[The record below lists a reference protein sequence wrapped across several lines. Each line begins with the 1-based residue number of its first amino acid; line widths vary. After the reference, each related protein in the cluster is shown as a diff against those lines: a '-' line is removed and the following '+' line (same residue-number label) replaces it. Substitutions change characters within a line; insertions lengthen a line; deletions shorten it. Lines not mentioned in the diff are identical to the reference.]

1 MGEKYVGAVVRRRE
15 DPRYLTGRGR
25 FVDDMTVP
33 GCLHAALLRSPHA
46 HARIAAIRLAAARAR
61 PGVVAVLTFGEL
73 GGLEPLPEAGVAPPP
88 LQSRVGFQV
97 RAALQY
103 PLARSKARYVGEPV
117 VLVVAADRYAAEDA
131 LERIEVD
138 WEPLPVVVD
147 VEAGLRPGAPRIHDD
162 WPDNVAVAFTAAVG
176 DVDAAFAGAPV
187 VLEERI
193 AVQRYAGMPL
203 EPRAVLAV
211 PDERTGGL
219 TVWASTQLPHLIQ
232 KTLLGVLKLPA
243 HRVRVVTPDVGGGF
257 GTKCSVYPEDVL
269 IPLVA
274 MKLGRPVKWVET
286 RREHLQ
292 SATHSREQLHDVR
305 LAATEDGVILAL
317 DDRFLLDQGAYNP
330 WGIVQPYN
338 TVGHVLGPFRVRHAR
353 FQARSVVTNKSP
365 HAPYRGA
372 GRPEAVFVMDR
383 MVDLLARTV
392 GVDPAEVRRRN
403 FIRADEMPYDV
414 GLLYRDGNP
423 LVYDG
428 GDFQATLEA
437 ALDAARYA
445 DIRREQPALRARGTY
460 RGVGISS
467 YVEGTGIGPYE
478 GATVRLDPSGE
489 VLIAT
494 GACSQGQGH
503 ETVYAQLAADA
514 LGVTP
519 GDVTIVGGDTA
530 AIPFGVG
537 TFASRSMVLA
547 GNAISE
553 AAHRVREQLVA
564 AAARLLEASPRDME
578 VECGRVF
585 VRGSVERGLTFP
597 AIMQAGLPSFAGPGR
612 GGPVFE
618 ASSYASVPTV
628 TFAHAVQ
635 VAVVDVDCETGHVTL
650 RKYVVAHDCGRMVNP
665 MLVDG
670 QIHGGVAQGIGGGLF
685 EAIRYDEGGQLLTGT
700 LMEYHVPAA
709 AELPM
714 IDTIHMESHSTRNPL
729 GVKGVG
735 EGGAIS
741 PPAAIANAVED
752 ALQPFGI
759 KITTA
764 PLTPFLIRSLLA
776 GVNLTPSARTSRRS
790 GGRWPS

>member
-73 GGLEPLPEAGVAPPP
+73 DGLEPLPEAGVAPPP
-88 LQSRVGFQV
+88 
-97 RAALQY
+97 LQY

-138 WEPLPVVVD
+138 WQPLPVVVD

-305 LAATEDGVILAL
+305 LAATRDGVILAL
-317 DDRFLLDQGAYNP
+317 DDRFLLDQGIYNP

-338 TVGHVLGPFRVRHAR
+338 TVGHMLGPFRVRHAR
-353 FQARSVVTNKSP
+353 FQARSVVTNK
-365 HAPYRGA
+365 
-372 GRPEAVFVMDR
+372 
-383 MVDLLARTV
+383 
-392 GVDPAEVRRRN
+392 
-403 FIRADEMPYDV
+403 
-414 GLLYRDGNP
+414 
-423 LVYDG
+423 
-428 GDFQATLEA
+428 
-437 ALDAARYA
+437 
-445 DIRREQPALRARGTY
+445 
-460 RGVGISS
+460 
-467 YVEGTGIGPYE
+467 
-478 GATVRLDPSGE
+478 
-489 VLIAT
+489 
-494 GACSQGQGH
+494 
-503 ETVYAQLAADA
+503 
-514 LGVTP
+514 
-519 GDVTIVGGDTA
+519 
-530 AIPFGVG
+530 
-537 TFASRSMVLA
+537 
-547 GNAISE
+547 
-553 AAHRVREQLVA
+553 
-564 AAARLLEASPRDME
+564 
-578 VECGRVF
+578 
-585 VRGSVERGLTFP
+585 
-597 AIMQAGLPSFAGPGR
+597 
-612 GGPVFE
+612 
-618 ASSYASVPTV
+618 
-628 TFAHAVQ
+628 
-635 VAVVDVDCETGHVTL
+635 
-650 RKYVVAHDCGRMVNP
+650 
-665 MLVDG
+665 
-670 QIHGGVAQGIGGGLF
+670 
-685 EAIRYDEGGQLLTGT
+685 
-700 LMEYHVPAA
+700 
-709 AELPM
+709 
-714 IDTIHMESHSTRNPL
+714 
-729 GVKGVG
+729 
-735 EGGAIS
+735 
-741 PPAAIANAVED
+741 
-752 ALQPFGI
+752 
-759 KITTA
+759 
-764 PLTPFLIRSLLA
+764 
-776 GVNLTPSARTSRRS
+776 
-790 GGRWPS
+790 